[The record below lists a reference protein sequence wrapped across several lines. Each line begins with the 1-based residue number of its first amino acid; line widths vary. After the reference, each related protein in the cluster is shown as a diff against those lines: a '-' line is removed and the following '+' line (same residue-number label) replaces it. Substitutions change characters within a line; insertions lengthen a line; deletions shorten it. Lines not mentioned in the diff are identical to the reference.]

1 MIINALISSIVEVC
15 VTQPID
21 VIKIHKQASIPI
33 KYNWQTLYRGF
44 IPRALGNIPSRSIFL
59 FSQDYLKQYFNSNKF
74 SPLLV
79 PIGSGFGQTLIDTPV
94 EVLKMNQIVKTSN
107 YLYKGFIPH
116 LGRNILFL
124 VPVYN
129 LRQFGDNT
137 IQTALYGSLGGII
150 GAYISHPLDTIKT
163 HMQVNKDYKNLTIKE
178 YFRGCHL
185 RASMSMINMGI
196 SLFVFEYMN
205 KFSNIRI

>member
-1 MIINALISSIVEVC
+1 M
-15 VTQPID
+15 
-21 VIKIHKQASIPI
+21 
-33 KYNWQTLYRGF
+33 
-44 IPRALGNIPSRSIFL
+44 
-59 FSQDYLKQYFNSNKF
+59 
-74 SPLLV
+74 
-79 PIGSGFGQTLIDTPV
+79 
-94 EVLKMNQIVKTSN
+94 
-107 YLYKGFIPH
+107 
-116 LGRNILFL
+116 GRNILFL